1 MSNIASPGNDKCE
14 NKVFKTA
21 MLIQLFFKM
30 QTGNE
35 LNRFELKQLLIEIAV
50 IEMAMFFIT

>member
-1 MSNIASPGNDKCE
+1 
-14 NKVFKTA
+14 